1 MRRDYTKAYKKKMV
15 EKYKKSNIRIS
26 GFCQEN
32 NIPLS
37 TFNRWLSENAKA
49 GKDTTDFG
57 EVDVQLL
64 DKVEAKTTN
73 QTSKPEGSD
82 EIKLISPNIEVIFKS
97 GCSKKILQPLLEAIL
112 ID

>member
-15 EKYKKSNIRIS
+15 EKYKKSNIKIS
-26 GFCQEN
+26 EFCQEN
-32 NIPLS
+32 SIPLS
-37 TFNRWLSENAKA
+37 TFNRWLSEKSRANKETAN
-49 GKDTTDFG
+49 FG

-64 DKVEAKTTN
+64 EKDETKTTT

-82 EIKLISPNIEVIFKS
+82 EIKLISSNIEVTFKS